1 MGPEA
6 PSPRAR
12 KTPGRKPAVQQGKN
26 GAPESGSPDRVPER
40 RRFRRYRMPVPVWLS
55 YGHNYHETDS
65 GRVRDFSRTGLFL
78 ITEGARDLS
87 VGDVV
92 KVNATFTVRSEARV
106 VRIEKEHEASRG
118 VALEFLQK
126 LELDI

>member
-1 MGPEA
+1 VGPESRSLGA
-6 PSPRAR
+6 KDTEAR
-12 KTPGRKPAVQQGKN
+12 KASVEGAQG
-26 GAPESGSPDRVPER
+26 AESESATSEHDPER
-40 RRFRRYRMPVPVWLS
+40 RRFRRYKMSIPVWLS

-65 GRVRDFSRTGLFL
+65 GRVRDFSRAGIFL
-78 ITEGARDLS
+78 VTEGARDLS

-106 VRIEKEHEASRG
+106 VRVEGKADGPRG
-118 VALEFLQK
+118 VALEFLRE